1 MKVYLK
7 VHSTPRF
14 ETIACCDETLLNKVF
29 KQGNLKI
36 EITERFYGG
45 SLMQIDDAIEIL
57 LKSSFF
63 NIVGSNII
71 DHAIINR
78 IVPKEGVRTIN
89 GIPMAMK
96 MMF

>member
-1 MKVYLK
+1 MRVYLK

-45 SLMQIDDAIEIL
+45 TLMQIEDAIEIL
-57 LKSSFF
+57 LNSSFF
-63 NIVGSNII
+63 NIVGNNII
-71 DHAIINR
+71 DSAITNG
-78 IVPKEGVRTIN
+78 IVPKEGVRMIN

>member
-1 MKVYLK
+1 MRVYLK
-7 VHSTPRF
+7 VHGSPRF
-14 ETIACCDETLLNKVF
+14 ETIACCDERLLNKIV
-29 KQGNLKI
+29 KEGNLRI

-45 SLMQIDDAIEIL
+45 TLMGIDQAIEIL
-57 LKSSFF
+57 LRASYF

-71 DHAIINR
+71 DKAIANG

-89 GIPMAMK
+89 GIPMAIK

>member
-1 MKVYLK
+1 MRVYLK

-29 KQGNLKI
+29 EQGNLKI

-45 SLMQIDDAIEIL
+45 SLVQIEDAIEIL

-63 NIVGSNII
+63 NIIGSNII
-71 DHAIINR
+71 DHAITNG
-78 IVPKEGVRTIN
+78 IVPKEGVRMIN